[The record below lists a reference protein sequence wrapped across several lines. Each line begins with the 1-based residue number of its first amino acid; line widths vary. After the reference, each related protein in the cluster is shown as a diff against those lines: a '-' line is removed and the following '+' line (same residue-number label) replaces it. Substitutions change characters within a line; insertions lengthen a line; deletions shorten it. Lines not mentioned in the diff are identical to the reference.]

1 MVATEFGRLFFD
13 ESDRPTIDGLWTT
26 TQASKMTGATY
37 RQIYYWML
45 KGHVQPEVPARG
57 SGSTMLFTQAQVE
70 RIKELK
76 DAAYIYNL
84 PFGEFVQWLQQRS

>member
-13 ESDRPTIDGLWTT
+13 ENEQPTIDGLWTT

-37 RQIYYWML
+37 MMIYRWIR
-45 KGHVQPEVPARG
+45 KGLVKPEVPPNG

-70 RIKELK
+70 RIKGLK
-76 DAAYIYNL
+76 DAAEIYNL